1 MRNSPRSFLVEVVC
15 PAYTEFINHYNTREI
30 GFRQDTKNGVILAEA
45 LLDLPE
51 HIFKDESLKQ
61 LVEPH
66 SKSRSYRESFWQ
78 NNLPYE
84 IICDFANAWK
94 HRTISRQDRQLSSL
108 DDIIEK
114 LIIVKYQD
122 DEGDYYVTRKTVSL
136 ICLNRK
142 FYDLGDLLISSM
154 QLWIDEL
161 IRLRVINTVPFLP
174 MPISTYVSRS
184 QANNLPL
191 MKVLCQTGEYFEM
204 HQGAYIYEPNSESL
218 RQAVSDP
225 FNAQYFLEFCRYE
238 SPFNSNETTS
248 SLVERKISTMQ
259 CVRNVPLNM

>member
-1 MRNSPRSFLVEVVC
+1 MRHCPRSFFVEVVC
-15 PAYTEFINHYNTREI
+15 PAYKEFINHYNIREI
-30 GFRQDTKNGVILAEA
+30 GFRQDTKNGANLAEA
-45 LLDLPE
+45 LLNLPE

-94 HRTISRQDRQLSSL
+94 HRTISRQDKQLSSL
-108 DDIIEK
+108 DNIIEK
-114 LIIVKYQD
+114 VIIVKYQD

-142 FYDLGDLLISSM
+142 FYDLGDLLIYSM
-154 QLWIDEL
+154 KLWINEL
-161 IRLRVINTVPFLP
+161 IRLRVIDTEPPLP

-184 QANNLPL
+184 QANNLPV
-191 MKVLCQTGEYFEM
+191 MRVLLQIGEYVEI
-204 HQGAYIYEPNSESL
+204 HQEPYIYEPNSGLL
-218 RQAVSDP
+218 RLATGEP
-225 FNAQYFLEFCRYE
+225 FDAQFTCEFCSYE
-238 SPFNSNETTS
+238 SPFSSNETGRS
-248 SLVERKISTMQ
+248 VVERNMVTMQ
-259 CVRNVPLNM
+259 CKNNASP